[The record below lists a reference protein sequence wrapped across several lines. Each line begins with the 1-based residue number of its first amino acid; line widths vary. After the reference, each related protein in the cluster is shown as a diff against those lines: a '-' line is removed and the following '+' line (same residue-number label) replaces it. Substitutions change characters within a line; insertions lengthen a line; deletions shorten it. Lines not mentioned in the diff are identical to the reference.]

1 MALPD
6 DVEPQMLDP
15 QVRTELRSLAKD
27 TSDLV
32 ARHLVMTGRL
42 LDEDPDA
49 ALAHAR
55 AARAMAGR
63 VGAVREAAGLAAYH
77 VGEWADALSELRAAR
92 RITGRADQIPVLA
105 DCERALG
112 RPEKALAYGD
122 DASVPTLAQEVR
134 VELVIVLAGARQ
146 DLGQAD
152 AAVLL
157 LQEPAKRTQA
167 RRPWAARL
175 WYAYADALLTAGKAD
190 QARTWFAKVV
200 DVDETGETDAD
211 DRLLMMDG
219 VVLELPDG
227 ELEIDDDDA
236 DGDVRPATSSEA

>member
-27 TSDLV
+27 TSDVV

-42 LDEDPDA
+42 IDDDPQA
-49 ALAHAR
+49 ALTHAR

-63 VGAVREAAGLAAYH
+63 VGAVREAVGIAAYH
-77 VGEWADALSELRAAR
+77 AGEWADALSELRAAR
-92 RITGRADQIPVLA
+92 RITGRHDQLPVMA

-112 RPEKALAYGD
+112 RPEKPLAYGD
-122 DASVPTLAQEVR
+122 DHAVSKLAQDVQ
-134 VELVIVLAGARQ
+134 VELVIVLAGARV
-146 DLGQAD
+146 DLAQPD

-157 LQEPAKRTQA
+157 LQEPAKRTLS

-175 WYAYADALLTAGKAD
+175 WYAYADALLAAGRD
-190 QARTWFAKVV
+190 NEARTWFAKAV
-200 DVDETGETDAD
+200 DVDLEGETDAV
-211 DRLLMMDG
+211 DRLLELDG
-219 VVLELPDG
+219 VVL
-227 ELEIDDDDA
+227 DDPEDEDDA
-236 DGDVRPATSSEA
+236 SGAPTD